1 MKKNK
6 AKTQHVLD
14 TNIHKQGKQNKVIQ
28 GKALSSLSTGFSNNS
43 NNQVDPINLK
53 RILILHRL
61 YFLPQ
66 MEIL

>member
-43 NNQVDPINLK
+43 TIK
-53 RILILHRL
+53 
-61 YFLPQ
+61 
-66 MEIL
+66 

>member
-43 NNQVDPINLK
+43 LIMTMTTPLVSGLACIFV
-53 RILILHRL
+53 IL
-61 YFLPQ
+61 F
-66 MEIL
+66 